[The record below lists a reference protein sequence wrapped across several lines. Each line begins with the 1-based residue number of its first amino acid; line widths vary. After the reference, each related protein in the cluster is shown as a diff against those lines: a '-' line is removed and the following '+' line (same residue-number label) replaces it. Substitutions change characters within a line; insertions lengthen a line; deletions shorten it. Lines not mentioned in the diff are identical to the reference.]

1 MSQVSYLIRIGA
13 SYYARLR
20 VPLDLRE
27 IVGAEFRKKSL
38 RTKDRDE
45 AKRRMWPVIEE
56 WNREF
61 DDLRSRQNVSAE
73 DRERA
78 GWDHYSGALERDEIA
93 RQHMPTPDEIEKARE
108 DTIATIQREG
118 FDLGDG
124 LAVLSAST
132 DFLVTKG
139 GREWDAHA
147 RRVKLDTLR
156 RHLTEGEFALIA
168 DEVDEFIRKNRLL
181 TKPGSSDYTDLAR
194 RFMRAEIQY
203 LERSLERDAGDYSG
217 TSKDPVVTP
226 PTGTAHETA
235 KPGETIME
243 LFEKYARQN
252 PNGVAPD
259 TLNQARRD
267 IRSFIEV
274 HGTGFPAHR
283 IDKPA
288 VAAWM
293 DLLELYPVKATE
305 TKAFAGMKLPEIV
318 KENERIGKPTL
329 TPRTINRYLSSLGAF
344 CDWLTKRGVL
354 QINPTQGM
362 SLAKEKK
369 ITTTPFKPDQLVTLF
384 SSPLFTG
391 CLSSDEWRN
400 VAKPGNVA
408 IRDHRFWVPII
419 MLYSGAR
426 PGEIAQLSVADVR
439 TQDGIPF
446 MHITILGDDEKSVKT
461 RGSMRVVP
469 IHSELVRLGF
479 LDHHVRMK
487 EAGEAK
493 LFPEAKRNARGQ
505 MIADFSR
512 EFGRYLER
520 IGLKKGRGLSLYS
533 FRHGVADAFRMVGHM
548 NEDFGYILGHTKAS
562 TTNIYGVL
570 SQGTLTQRVELIEKI
585 AYPGLDLSHL
595 MP

>member
-1 MSQVSYLIRIGA
+1 MSQVTYLIRIGA

-61 DDLRSRQNVSAE
+61 DDLRSRRNVSVE
-73 DRERA
+73 DRDRA

-108 DTIATIQREG
+108 DAVATIKRDG
-118 FDLGDG
+118 IDMGDN
-124 LAVLSAST
+124 LAVLNASA
-132 DFLVTKG
+132 DFLVAH
-139 GREWDAHA
+139 GRRKFDAHA

-181 TKPGSSDYTDLAR
+181 TKPGSSDYADLAR
-194 RFMRAEIQY
+194 RMMRAEIQY

-217 TSKDPVVTP
+217 TSKDPVVAP
-226 PTGTAHETA
+226 PTGTARETA

-252 PNGVAPD
+252 PKRIRPD

-267 IRSFIEV
+267 IRSFLEV
-274 HGTGFPAHR
+274 HGTGFPAHQ

-288 VAAWM
+288 VAASM
-293 DLLELYPVKATE
+293 DLLALYPVKATE
-305 TKAFAGMKLPEIV
+305 TKAFAGMKLPQIV

-329 TPRTINRYLSSLGAF
+329 MPRTINRYLSSVGAF
-344 CDWLTKRGVL
+344 CEWLAKRGVL
-354 QINPTQGM
+354 QANPTRGM
-362 SLAKEKK
+362 FLAKDKRQK
-369 ITTTPFKPDQLVTLF
+369 IFPFSDAQLKTLF

-391 CLSSDEWRN
+391 CQNDDYWRYI
-400 VAKPGNVA
+400 AKPGKVA
-408 IRDHRFWVPII
+408 IRDYRYWVPLV

-426 PGEIAQLSVADVR
+426 PGEIAQLGVNDVR
-439 TQDGIPF
+439 SQGDVWF
-446 MHITILGDDEKSVKT
+446 MHITELGDDDKSTKT
-461 RGSMRVVP
+461 GGSKRVVP
-469 IHSELVRLGF
+469 V
-479 LDHHVRMK
+479 V
-487 EAGEAK
+487 A
-493 LFPEAKRNARGQ
+493 PE
-505 MIADFSR
+505 
-512 EFGRYLER
+512 
-520 IGLKKGRGLSLYS
+520 
-533 FRHGVADAFRMVGHM
+533 
-548 NEDFGYILGHTKAS
+548 
-562 TTNIYGVL
+562 
-570 SQGTLTQRVELIEKI
+570 
-585 AYPGLDLSHL
+585 
-595 MP
+595 